1 MGSGAVP
8 LGRCFTGNSPVVLVL
23 VRGESLGVFGVKE
36 SAFVEGV
43 GPILEGAAAGV
54 SVEGAFSITSLLV
67 CQFAAKLSEFCAN
80 AGVVKSV
87 IFSSVAMPPGIE
99 PTCFFMAISGQD
111 LTQILN
117 PG

>member
-23 VRGESLGVFGVKE
+23 VRGESFGAFGVKE

-54 SVEGAFSITSLLV
+54 SV
-67 CQFAAKLSEFCAN
+67 
-80 AGVVKSV
+80 
-87 IFSSVAMPPGIE
+87 
-99 PTCFFMAISGQD
+99 
-111 LTQILN
+111 
-117 PG
+117 